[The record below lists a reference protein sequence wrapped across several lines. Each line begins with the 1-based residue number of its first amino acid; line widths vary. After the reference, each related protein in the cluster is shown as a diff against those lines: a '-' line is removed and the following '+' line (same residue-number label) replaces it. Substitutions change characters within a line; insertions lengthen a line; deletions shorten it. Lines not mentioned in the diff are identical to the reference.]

1 MSKSIEI
8 LENTL
13 LKLLVRSGSDSDR
26 KTITLDSAELGYT
39 TDTKRLYVGDGLTAG
54 GILVGNVFNGS
65 RTDVTSLAGN
75 PVIGDLAFDTD
86 NKILYRLQYSTFTN
100 LSSWEQIGG
109 VYTAANDTIKVS
121 STNTV
126 SVCAISAYNI
136 SSNALGKSL
145 TLDTGRVTLSST
157 ISIDKIIPNTS
168 TYVTL
173 PSALNINTQTY
184 KFPSTALSANTY
196 LTTDSL
202 GNLTWVNANTVINSA
217 SINNTFLSAASARM
231 TVGQGLTATVNGV
244 PATTFSL
251 ITSSDIQIGGIFLP
265 KAHATFTQ
273 QGTVLRS
280 VGIASVSAVGFNYV
294 FSQVNTLFGY
304 TIRQTDS
311 NLDYRGAS
319 GYLITTTESFDSVSA
334 VIDVVAKNIA
344 HSWTNYFYKYGEDPT
359 IKPYYKPI
367 GGSGLINQ
375 ILVFFYTIPIGAYGQ
390 PQGAVVT
397 SGYTS
402 NDARFSVTVY

>member
-26 KTITLDSAELGYT
+26 KTVTLDSAELGFT
-39 TDTKRLYVGDGLTAG
+39 TDTKRLYVGDGLAKG
-54 GILVGNVFNGS
+54 GNLVGNLYNGS
-65 RTDVTSLAGN
+65 RPDVTASAGN

-86 NKILYRLQYSTFTN
+86 NKVLYRLQYSTYTN

-109 VYTAANDTIKVS
+109 VYTAANNTIKVS

-136 SSNALGKSL
+136 SSDALGRSL
-145 TLDTGRVTLSST
+145 TLDTGKVTLSST
-157 ISIDKIIPNTS
+157 IAIDRIVPVTN

-173 PSALNINTQTY
+173 PSAVNINTLTY
-184 KFPSTALSANTY
+184 NFPSAPLSANTF
-196 LTTDSL
+196 LRTDSA
-202 GNLTWVNANTVINSA
+202 GNLSWT
-217 SINNTFLSAASARM
+217 SINTFLSAASARM

-244 PATTFSL
+244 PSTTFSL
-251 ITSSDIQIGGIFLP
+251 ITSSDIQIGGAFLP
-265 KAHATFTQ
+265 KAHATFDQT
-273 QGTVLRS
+273 GTVLRS
-280 VGIASVSAVGFNYV
+280 VGIASVSAVNFNYV
-294 FSQVNTLFGY
+294 SSQVNTLFGY
-304 TIRQTDS
+304 VIRETDS

-319 GYLITTTESFDSVSA
+319 GYLITTTDTYNAAST
-334 VIDVVAKNIA
+334 VIDVVAKNAA

-359 IKPYYKPI
+359 LKPYYKMI
-367 GGSGLINQ
+367 GVGPTTNQ
-375 ILVFFYTIPIGAYGQ
+375 ILVFFYTIPIGAFGQ

-397 SGYTS
+397 PGYTS
-402 NDARFSVTVY
+402 FDSRFSVTVY